1 MLKKLRNR
9 AKNGLLL
16 HTFRNGLALLGLDF
30 EPYWIYREGLDLG
43 PEPSIKDDSNL
54 YSMQKI
60 DDQVIRDRFALMGWN
75 TGELEFI
82 LSLEHFSFGLYRESE
97 LTAFMIGW
105 INQYAFKNKLFA
117 LKPNEAYL
125 DSMFTFDE
133 FRGRNLAPFLRYKS
147 YEILA
152 AEGYTECFS
161 ITQYFNKSSRRFKEK
176 LNGYPTGLFLYFNLF
191 KRFSR
196 SLKLKEYGNAS
207 PRTLSSDSE

>member
-1 MLKKLRNR
+1 MLKKLKNR

-16 HTFRNGLALLGLDF
+16 HTLRNGLALVGLDF
-30 EPYWIYREGLDLG
+30 EPYWLYREGLDLG
-43 PEPSIKDDSNL
+43 PEPGIKDDSSL
-54 YSMQKI
+54 YTMRKI

-105 INQYAFKNKLFA
+105 VNKYPFKNKLFT

-125 DSMFTFDE
+125 DSMFTFDA
-133 FRGRNLAPFLRYKS
+133 FRGRNLAPFLRYKA

-152 AEGYTECFS
+152 VEGYTDCYS

-176 LNGYPTGLFLYFNLF
+176 LNAYPIAFYLYFNLF
-191 KRFSR
+191 RRFSR
-196 SLKLKEYGNAS
+196 NLTLKKYKNRQWSLNPA
-207 PRTLSSDSE
+207 